1 MTSKTITLNVSER
14 VSALGIL
21 NAFKGSLEKLAFILD
36 DIKGLVITEEEWTKA
51 DRKIEP
57 TPTAEDPARVT
68 YTWDNEKGGDKE
80 VVLSETSVEYL
91 RTTIKER
98 DEKGEFG
105 IHDKAFIDLHKK
117 LL

>member
-1 MTSKTITLNVSER
+1 MTTKTISLNVSER

-36 DIKGLVITEEEWTKA
+36 DVKLLVISEEEWTKA

-57 TPTAEDPARVT
+57 SPTPEDPARIT
-68 YTWDNEKGGDKE
+68 YTWDNEKGGEKE
-80 VVLSETSVEYL
+80 VALSEVSVEFL

-98 DEKGEFG
+98 DDKGEFG
-105 IHDKAFIDLHKK
+105 LGDKAFIELHKK